1 MLVVKFINTHTLTL
15 SSIGL
20 LVGTL
25 ISGCAASFFV
35 NHSNTSMVGLFSMH
49 GANQSPDSMDMTE
62 HKATDSSVSMS
73 FIVSSLNNK
82 TGDAFKMLFLAEM
95 ITHHQGAINMAKLAA
110 IQAKHQE
117 VKDLANDVVAAQTSE
132 TSKMQQWQNIG
143 PTNLRPFQRYQ

>member
-1 MLVVKFINTHTLTL
+1 
-15 SSIGL
+15 
-20 LVGTL
+20 
-25 ISGCAASFFV
+25 
-35 NHSNTSMVGLFSMH
+35 MH

-62 HKATDSSVSMS
+62 CMATDSSVSMS

-82 TGDAFKMLFLAEM
+82 TGNAFNMLFLAEM